1 LFISPWLR
9 EIVDLALK
17 EDIGMGDI
25 TTELVISP
33 HDKGIAEIIAREEGI
48 IAGLEIG
55 REVFRIIDDKLEYKP
70 KIYDG
75 EKVKK
80 GAVIAEISG
89 KMSAIMFG
97 ERTALNFLQH
107 LSGIATLTS
116 RWVKLIQDYPAQ
128 LVDTRKTTP
137 GLRQLEKYAV
147 MIGGGR
153 NHRKGLYGGI
163 LIKEN
168 HIKAVGGIK
177 EAVLKVKKAAPIT
190 LRIEVEVTTLE
201 ELEEALEADADLVM
215 LDNMEVRLM
224 KKAVEFN
231 KGQAILEASGNIT
244 QDRLQDVAA
253 TGVDYISSGALTHSS
268 TSLDLSMLVRD
279 DF

>member
-1 LFISPWLR
+1 MFISPWLR
-9 EIVDLALK
+9 EIVEFALK

-25 TTELVISP
+25 TSESVISP
-33 HDKGIAEIIAREEGI
+33 NEEGTAEIIVREEGV
-48 IAGLEIG
+48 IAGLEIAK
-55 REVFRIIDDKLEYKP
+55 EAFKVVDDKLEYKP
-70 KIYDG
+70 KINDG
-75 EKVKK
+75 ERVKK
-80 GAVIAEISG
+80 GDVIVKISG
-89 KMSAIMFG
+89 NMSAIMLG

-116 RWVKLIQDYPAQ
+116 QWVSLIKEYPAQ

-147 MIGGGR
+147 VAGGGR
-153 NHRKGLYGGI
+153 NHRLGLHGGV

-168 HIKAVGGIK
+168 HIKVVGGIK
-177 EAVLKVKKAAPIT
+177 EAVLKVKKDAPIT

-201 ELEEALEADADLVM
+201 ELEEALEAGADLVM
-215 LDNMEVRLM
+215 LDNMDEHLM

-231 KGQAILEASGNIT
+231 RGRAYLEASGNIT
-244 QDRLQDVAA
+244 QGRLQAVAA

-268 TSLDLSMLVRD
+268 TSLDLSMLVKD
-279 DF
+279 E